1 MVNDKVPGHSVIK
14 RNRTVYESDID
25 PNILSAVFP
34 MTSMCKRMRV
44 QDDRKLA
51 ALFDD
56 HDHDH
61 DDGDFDAVCA
71 GIHAAGLS
79 LRVDP
84 EIASLLSQSQ
94 VVVEND
100 AIVPVYWS
108 ADIDKW
114 LKHHVSDAIRQLS
127 FVDKV
132 SSYDEVVLLLRALFQ
147 WFSIDQSAREGVDSY
162 PVYQHLNQLVGSII
176 SYQEEISSHSMLWDF
191 WCSHLLSSV
200 LSLREKVYLSK
211 RHPHV
216 SSDALHKS
224 FQEYLIRIL
233 IELKDHCD
241 KHDLSKNTLHH
252 QLVSVAIKGLID
264 LFYSLSSSHFSQAN
278 TWLSLAV
285 QCEKLKRLQN
295 NHLIKP
301 TVDNSFIN
309 QIINTCGVQAFKC
322 FMGDATRDYEI
333 NFSWI
338 GVLGRFLCMKN
349 SANTR
354 DTHRSAIKLL
364 YHYFVVSV
372 KSQQESSSLELGNG
386 IDFGYLR
393 VSSTFLS
400 HWLGRTAG

>member
-1 MVNDKVPGHSVIK
+1 
-14 RNRTVYESDID
+14 
-25 PNILSAVFP
+25 
-34 MTSMCKRMRV
+34 
-44 QDDRKLA
+44 
-51 ALFDD
+51 
-56 HDHDH
+56 
-61 DDGDFDAVCA
+61 
-71 GIHAAGLS
+71 
-79 LRVDP
+79 
-84 EIASLLSQSQ
+84 
-94 VVVEND
+94 
-100 AIVPVYWS
+100 
-108 ADIDKW
+108 
-114 LKHHVSDAIRQLS
+114 
-127 FVDKV
+127 
-132 SSYDEVVLLLRALFQ
+132 
-147 WFSIDQSAREGVDSY
+147 
-162 PVYQHLNQLVGSII
+162 
-176 SYQEEISSHSMLWDF
+176 
-191 WCSHLLSSV
+191 
-200 LSLREKVYLSK
+200 
-211 RHPHV
+211 PHV

-386 IDFGYLR
+386 IDRPRHITKVAIWYV
-393 VSSTFLS
+393 VSLMGKQPYGSQESYSLVLFMSDLLQSKGTVKTPLGKWLLHQMMSLLKESSLTESTIFILNV
-400 HWLGRTAG
+400 